1 MLKLETVDVNRG
13 ETQVLWDIA
22 LEVPAGER
30 VAILG
35 SNGAGKS
42 SLMAAITG
50 VLPPRRGEIYFRGQS
65 LKGFKPYQITQL
77 GIALVP
83 EGRRVYKDM
92 TVRENL
98 EIGAFPK
105 RGRPMI
111 KQSMERVFTLF
122 PKLKERRRQRGGT
135 LSGGEQQMLAI
146 GRALMSMPELLLID
160 ELSLGLAPLVTKE
173 IYAALANLGDETTV
187 LLVEQNVELALKH
200 SRQAYIVES
209 GRVTRSGLS
218 AELMDDPDIRRAYL
232 GM

>member
-1 MLKLETVDVNRG
+1 MLKIKDVDVYRG
-13 ETQVLWDIA
+13 ETQVLWEIA

-50 VLPPRRGEIYFRGQS
+50 VLPPRKGEIYFRGQS
-65 LKGFKPYQITQL
+65 LKGLKPYQITQL

-98 EIGAFPK
+98 EMGAFPK

-111 KQSMERVFTLF
+111 KQSMERVLTLF
-122 PKLKERRRQRGGT
+122 PILQERRNQRGGT

-160 ELSLGLAPLVTKE
+160 ELSLGLAPRVTKE

-187 LLVEQNVELALKH
+187 LMVEQNVELALKH
-200 SRQAYIVES
+200 SRQAHIVES
-209 GRVTRSGLS
+209 GRVTRSGAS

>member
-1 MLKLETVDVNRG
+1 MLKVSGVDICRG

-22 LEVPAGER
+22 LEVHPGER

-50 VLPPRRGEIYFRGQS
+50 VLPPRKGEIQFRGQS
-65 LKGFKPYQITQL
+65 LAGFKPYQITQL

-98 EIGAFPK
+98 EMGAFPK
-105 RGRPMI
+105 RGRPML
-111 KQSMERVFTLF
+111 KQSMERVLALF
-122 PKLKERRRQRGGT
+122 PKLQERRHQRGGT

-146 GRALMSMPELLLID
+146 GRALMSLPELLLID
-160 ELSLGLAPLVTKE
+160 ELSLGLAPRVTKE
-173 IYAALANLGDETTV
+173 IYAALENLGDGTTV

-200 SRQAYIVES
+200 SQRAYIVES
-209 GRVTRSGLS
+209 GRVTRSGAS
-218 AELMDDPDIRRAYL
+218 KDLMDDSDIRRAYL